1 MPIRNGKIYL
11 LKLHTKLSKISV
23 FFLFACSGF
32 GQRFDSL
39 FVDKTFEREKRFQE
53 LVEFTWIQFPKL
65 GLYCE
70 KEISYHK
77 IYCKIQTILSFK
89 KLSEYLGIQIY
100 ESGPHSKYYLELN
113 SRTEFGHY
121 NPEFPLKLREFLLP
135 AKTNPSLYK
144 ITLPIYESLVRNTA
158 REFFIVYQKLDSNP
172 RFFRKEA
179 DRYLLLVEEDRLDPY
194 YLDRFILFLYPAFT
208 DNEDP
213 EESSR
218 FVYRKGDETID
229 AQVVKELV
237 GFWIRR
243 KSDGTDTEF
252 ILGLVDLLKLYD
264 PEFYQNRTAQIVN

>member
-1 MPIRNGKIYL
+1 MLVRNGKICL
-11 LKLHTKLSKISV
+11 LKLLTKLSKISV
-23 FFLFACSGF
+23 IFLFACSGF

-39 FVDKTFEREKRFQE
+39 FVDKSIERENKLKDLIE
-53 LVEFTWIQFPKL
+53 STWIQFPKL

-77 IYCKIQTILSFK
+77 IFCKIQTVVSFK
-89 KLSEYLGIQIY
+89 KLSEYFGIQIF

-113 SRTEFGHY
+113 SPSEFGHY
-121 NPEFPLKLREFLLP
+121 NPEFPLKLREYLIP
-135 AKTNPSLYK
+135 AKTNPILYK
-144 ITLPIYESLVRNTA
+144 VTLPIYESLLRNTA
-158 REFFIVYQKLDSNP
+158 REFFIVFQKLDSNP
-172 RFFRKEA
+172 KFFRKEA
-179 DRYLLLVEEDRLDPY
+179 ERYLLLVEENRLDPF

-218 FVYRKGDETID
+218 FVYRKGDDNID

-243 KSDGTDTEF
+243 KADGTDTEF

-264 PEFYQNRTAQIVN
+264 PEFYQYRTAQITN

>member
-1 MPIRNGKIYL
+1 MPTRNGKTYL
-11 LKLHTKLSKISV
+11 LKLLTKLSKISV
-23 FFLFACSGF
+23 FFLFACSDY
-32 GQRFDSL
+32 GQRSDSL
-39 FVDKTFEREKRFQE
+39 FVDKTFERESKFQE
-53 LVEFTWIQFPKL
+53 LVDTTWIQFPKL

-77 IYCKIQTILSFK
+77 IYCKVQTVLSFK
-89 KLSEYLGIQIY
+89 KLSEYLGIQIF
-100 ESGPHSKYYLELN
+100 ESGPHTKYYLELN
-113 SRTEFGHY
+113 SPTEFGHY
-121 NPEFPLKLREFLLP
+121 NPEFPLKLREFLIP

-144 ITLPIYESLVRNTA
+144 ITLPIYESLIRSTA

-179 DRYLLLVEEDRLDPY
+179 DRYLLLVEEDRLDPF

-229 AQVVKELV
+229 AQVVKEVV

-243 KSDGTDTEF
+243 KADGTDTEF

-264 PEFYQNRTAQIVN
+264 SEFYQNRTAQNIN

>member
-1 MPIRNGKIYL
+1 M
-11 LKLHTKLSKISV
+11 
-23 FFLFACSGF
+23 
-32 GQRFDSL
+32 
-39 FVDKTFEREKRFQE
+39 
-53 LVEFTWIQFPKL
+53 

-77 IYCKIQTILSFK
+77 IYCKVQTVLSFK
-89 KLSEYLGIQIY
+89 KLSEYLGIQIF
-100 ESGPHSKYYLELN
+100 ESGPHTKYYLELN
-113 SRTEFGHY
+113 SPTEFGHY
-121 NPEFPLKLREFLLP
+121 NPEFPLKLREFLIP

-144 ITLPIYESLVRNTA
+144 ITLPIYESLIRSTA

-179 DRYLLLVEEDRLDPY
+179 DRYLLLVEEDRLDPF

-229 AQVVKELV
+229 AQVVKEVV

-243 KSDGTDTEF
+243 KADGTDTEF

-264 PEFYQNRTAQIVN
+264 SEFYQNRTAQNIN

>member
-1 MPIRNGKIYL
+1 M
-11 LKLHTKLSKISV
+11 
-23 FFLFACSGF
+23 
-32 GQRFDSL
+32 
-39 FVDKTFEREKRFQE
+39 FVDKTFERESKFQE
-53 LVEFTWIQFPKL
+53 LVDTTWIQFPKL

-77 IYCKIQTILSFK
+77 IYCKVQTVLSFK
-89 KLSEYLGIQIY
+89 KLSEYLGIQIF
-100 ESGPHSKYYLELN
+100 ESGPHTKYYLELN
-113 SRTEFGHY
+113 SPTEFGHY
-121 NPEFPLKLREFLLP
+121 NPEFPLKLREFLIP
-135 AKTNPSLYK
+135 AKTNPSLYQ
-144 ITLPIYESLVRNTA
+144 ITLPIYESLIRSTA

-179 DRYLLLVEEDRLDPY
+179 DRYLLLVEEDRLDPF

-229 AQVVKELV
+229 AQVVKEVV

-243 KSDGTDTEF
+243 KADGTDTEF

-264 PEFYQNRTAQIVN
+264 SEFYQNRTAQNIN